1 METKFW
7 DYFFQ
12 FFVHDW
18 FASIP
23 IFVCSVLTVAVVIE
37 RYLYYQKNS
46 RDVRAFLYQ
55 LQRDLES
62 LFDRHSRPRRP
73 GLAHQVCHI

>member
-23 IFVCSVLTVAVVIE
+23 IFVCSVLTTAVVIE

-46 RDVRAFLYQ
+46 RDVRAFFINYSAIWKVITYKKHKL
-55 LQRDLES
+55 
-62 LFDRHSRPRRP
+62 
-73 GLAHQVCHI
+73 LAVGWVEWLVK